1 MHWDFLKFLETFVSD
16 EQYSSPMYPVVP
28 QSMSDAQ
35 FIGVLRH
42 SLIIVPGLM
51 HSSKVRGLLSL
62 QSALEEHAIFKHL
75 PFEQS

>member
-42 SLIIVPGLM
+42 SLLTVPGLM
-51 HSSKVRGLLSL
+51 HWSSVEEFRSS
-62 QSALEEHAIFKHL
+62 QSA
-75 PFEQS
+75 SR